1 MMHHDSLMN
10 AKIGDKLPV
19 FVFGPVSRGVLA
31 LYAGASG
38 DHNLIHIDSDYAK
51 NAGLPDVFAQG
62 MLSFGVLA
70 QVATR
75 WAGIEHL
82 RAFGARFVSIT
93 QVHDLIT
100 CTGEIIERM
109 DVAGETQVCVAL
121 TATAQDGRQTLTG
134 EAIVALR

>member
-1 MMHHDSLMN
+1 MTDHTSLQS
-10 AKIGDKLPV
+10 AKIDDKLPSL
-19 FVFGPVSRGVLA
+19 VFGPVSRGMLA

-51 NAGLPDVFAQG
+51 SAGLPDVFAQG

-75 WAGIEHL
+75 WAGIEQL
-82 RAFGARFVSIT
+82 RSFGARFVSMT
-93 QVHDLIT
+93 QVHDVLT
-100 CTGEIIERM
+100 CAGEIVERM
-109 DVAGETQVCVAL
+109 EVAGETQVRVAL
-121 TATAQDGRQTLTG
+121 TATAQDGRQTLMG

>member
-1 MMHHDSLMN
+1 
-10 AKIGDKLPV
+10 
-19 FVFGPVSRGVLA
+19 
-31 LYAGASG
+31 
-38 DHNLIHIDSDYAK
+38 
-51 NAGLPDVFAQG
+51 

-109 DVAGETQVCVAL
+109 DVAGETQVRVAL

>member
-19 FVFGPVSRGVLA
+19 FVFGPVSRGLLA

-93 QVHDLIT
+93 QVNDLIT

-109 DVAGETQVCVAL
+109 DVAGETQVRVAL